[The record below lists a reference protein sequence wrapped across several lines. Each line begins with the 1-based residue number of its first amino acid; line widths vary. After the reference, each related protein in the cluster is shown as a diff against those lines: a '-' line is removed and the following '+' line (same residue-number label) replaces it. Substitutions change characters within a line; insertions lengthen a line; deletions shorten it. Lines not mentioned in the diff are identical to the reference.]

1 MAAENPLPFKP
12 DRGAAMPLLHAAFLE
27 YMQNY
32 FALFQLPQQFEL
44 DLTQLDSQY
53 RKLQAEVHPDKFVS
67 ASPAERMHS
76 MQMATLANEAYQTL
90 KHPTARARYLLQLQ
104 GITTDEENNTAMPAD
119 FLMAQMEWREAIEDA
134 KYSKDIAALDTLLKD
149 MRAQAKTLQQQ
160 VATEIETA
168 PTLAALTVRKLRFI
182 DKVSEDVNQL
192 IAQLED

>member
-1 MAAENPLPFKP
+1 
-12 DRGAAMPLLHAAFLE
+12 MPLLHAGFLE

-53 RKLQAEVHPDKFVS
+53 RKLQAEVHPDKFVT
-67 ASPAERMHS
+67 ASPAERMQS

-90 KHPTARARYLLQLQ
+90 KHPAARARYLLQLQ
-104 GITTDEENNTAMPAD
+104 GIPTDEENNTAMPAD
-119 FLMAQMEWREAIEDA
+119 FLMAQMEWREAIDDA
-134 KYSKDIAALDTLLKD
+134 KFSKNVDALDTLLKD

-168 PTLAALTVRKLRFI
+168 PARAALTVLKLRFI